1 VFVIASCIGA
11 TLVLVVVLLFGWASP
26 NSRSSA
32 PKTPA
37 FGLVQGVASPCI
49 GVAMPSSHFPPVSV
63 EVLRGE
69 TVIANFETVR
79 PNYKFELKL
88 SPGSYVIKGA
98 AQVTDSVTVVAGKKT
113 TVSLNPGCE

>member
-1 VFVIASCIGA
+1 VFVIASGIGA
-11 TLVLVVVLLFGWASP
+11 ALVLAVFLSFGWASP

-37 FGLVQGVASPCI
+37 YGLVEGAALPCI

-63 EVLRGE
+63 EVLRGK
-69 TVIANFETVR
+69 TIIANFETVR

-88 SPGSYVIKGA
+88 SPGRYVIKGA
-98 AQVTDSVTVVAGKKT
+98 AQVVDSVTVVAGKTT